1 MPPTQE
7 LVAHLKPLTG
17 LLTIYSG
24 TNTYY
29 DAWNKK
35 SEGAHPLIYP
45 CVTGDPMD
53 AEPNRAHHPQGVSR
67 VEGEVQCEGIPLSYS
82 AFYGIYN
89 FSTIL
94 LCTSICSA
102 VQVCDVSDLC

>member
-7 LVAHLKPLTG
+7 QVAHLKPLTG
-17 LLTIYSG
+17 LLAIYSG
-24 TNTYY
+24 TNSYY

-53 AEPNRAHHPQGVSR
+53 AEPYGTHHTQGVPR
-67 VEGEVQCEGIPLSYS
+67 VEREVQCQGIPLSYS
-82 AFYGIYN
+82 EFYGI
-89 FSTIL
+89 
-94 LCTSICSA
+94 
-102 VQVCDVSDLC
+102 